1 MPVIRHK
8 LDANDL
14 SKHHSRESN
23 EEAQNTQLLPTSEIK
38 GHQAFTAFINMCSHL
53 FLEIL

>member
-23 EEAQNTQLLPTSEIK
+23 EEAKNTQLLPTSEIK